1 MPIDAAISLGQAKK
15 TTAPPTSVT
24 NAACDNMQKRM
35 RESSHFDQPVPF
47 GKEGFDPR
55 QQRLEPI
62 QQGLAARIAHSQP
75 NDDGS
80 AVAALALTIL
90 EILVLGDND
99 RANLLR
105 MSLSQEGRSSSRDF
119 RRGVRRAPKA
129 VELSHSRHRRLQS
142 AFRTPG
148 LKTLRPLEPVLRVW
162 NGSLRPLREVP
173 RAVPRRPAPVSAA
186 PAATGCA
193 QAHSNPPA
201 TPGSQSRAAAADC
214 PESRS

>member
-105 MSLSQEGRSSSRDF
+105 MVPDF
-119 RRGVRRAPKA
+119 RIG
-129 VELSHSRHRRLQS
+129 RRLQPQIGHM
-142 AFRTPG
+142 FRCVTAIVQQSCERRRQLGIDHESHESPG
-148 LKTLRPLEPVLRVW
+148 QEHGMIRFPGRKFEAGHYILGFQIGVVLQD
-162 NGSLRPLREVP
+162 LLL
-173 RAVPRRPAPVSAA
+173 
-186 PAATGCA
+186 
-193 QAHSNPPA
+193 
-201 TPGSQSRAAAADC
+201 
-214 PESRS
+214 